1 MLVQI
6 CIVTILFSF
15 ALPAFAQKDLEG
27 ISEFYQTRINEGQ
40 VAYMWLGEGKGQ
52 MSGVASAGV
61 MVKTSQHIII
71 IDSSNIIQGDAIDAL
86 ESLDLIL
93 ITHEHGD
100 HFHPDSTLA
109 IHQKT
114 DAPVIISA
122 GAYPSLQDEIVN
134 DKLIKM
140 LPNDVKTVDGITV
153 TAIPAVHP
161 SDRPVM
167 YLIKMDGIT
176 IFHGSDSGFTEEMNE
191 IDSEVHIAFVPAGM
205 PSPTA
210 SPDDAASM
218 VRAMNPYVTVPVH
231 GLFEQMKALE
241 DMVGKETVMIIPAA
255 FVVKVPTQIVPEFG
269 FALPILMVSLVM
281 VLLAILR
288 TRPVLMCKDE

>member
-1 MLVQI
+1 
-6 CIVTILFSF
+6 
-15 ALPAFAQKDLEG
+15 
-27 ISEFYQTRINEGQ
+27 
-40 VAYMWLGEGKGQ
+40 
-52 MSGVASAGV
+52 
-61 MVKTSQHIII
+61 
-71 IDSSNIIQGDAIDAL
+71 
-86 ESLDLIL
+86 
-93 ITHEHGD
+93 
-100 HFHPDSTLA
+100 
-109 IHQKT
+109 
-114 DAPVIISA
+114 
-122 GAYPSLQDEIVN
+122 
-134 DKLIKM
+134 M